1 MSLPTGLYKIA
12 FTSAYGADY
21 GVLVLQPNGKLRGGD
36 SGNAYVGS
44 YEEDGDLLTM
54 QVSVTQH
61 RPAPGVVSVLGFNDI
76 VVEMSG
82 LTDDGAARLRGTSS
96 QVPGVR
102 FEARLSLIAD

>member
-1 MSLPTGLYKIA
+1 MPLPTGLYKIA
-12 FTSAYGADY
+12 FASAYKEDY
-21 GVLVLQPNGKLRGGD
+21 GVLVLQPGGKLRGGD

-61 RPAPGVVSVLGFNDI
+61 RPAPGVVSVIGFNNV
-76 VVEMSG
+76 VVEMAGVVS
-82 LTDDGAARLRGTSS
+82 DGMLRLRGTSS

-102 FEARLSLIAD
+102 FEARLTHIAD